1 MIGVVYVYFDL
12 DRLIV
17 DKAIILMI
25 EALYVYFY
33 LDGIVLD

>member
-12 DRLIV
+12 DRLV
-17 DKAIILMI
+17 ADKAIILMI